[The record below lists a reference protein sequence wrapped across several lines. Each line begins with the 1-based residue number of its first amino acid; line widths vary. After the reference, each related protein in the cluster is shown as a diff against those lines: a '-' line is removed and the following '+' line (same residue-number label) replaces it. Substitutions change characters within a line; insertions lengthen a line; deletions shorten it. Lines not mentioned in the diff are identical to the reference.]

1 MQKKSL
7 ILIGAGGAVALSL
20 AAAAFAL
27 GPGGHD
33 PMAMFD
39 KDGNDALS
47 LAEVRQGAQAMFAKV
62 DADKDGKLS
71 QDELRAHHRMMGG
84 PHHKGGGHH
93 KAGGRLAGEGGAPGE
108 AGPPAGGHGPMHMD
122 ADGDGAI
129 SLAEAQSMLEGHFTR
144 ADANRDGSVNRAEME
159 AAHRAMR
166 DSH

>member
-1 MQKKSL
+1 MQKRKL
-7 ILIGAGGAVALSL
+7 ILIGAGGAVALSI

-27 GPGGHD
+27 APGGHD

-62 DADKDGKLS
+62 DSDKDGKLS
-71 QDELRAHHRMMGG
+71 HDEMRAHHRMMGG
-84 PHHKGGGHH
+84 PHRGGGGHH
-93 KAGGRLAGEGGAPGE
+93 KAGGPPPGE
-108 AGPPAGGHGPMHMD
+108 AGPPVSGRGPMHMD
-122 ADGDGAI
+122 KDGDGAI

-144 ADANRDGSVNRAEME
+144 ADANRDGSVTRAEME
-159 AAHRAMR
+159 AAHREMR